1 MSATGEVWTVRR
13 LLEWT
18 AGFFVRKEV
27 ESPRLAAEQLLS
39 HVMGVPRIRLYTD
52 YDRVLD
58 DALLTRFRDLVKRAG
73 EQEPIEYLTGVAHF
87 FGLELAITRD
97 VLIPRPDTETLVEH
111 VLQTVRFEADLT
123 APRVLDLCTGSG
135 CIALAIAARLAS
147 ATVLAVDVSPAALAV
162 ARSNVEKLKLTERVT
177 LAEGDLFE
185 ALREVVDAAPFDIIT
200 ANPPYIR
207 SELVPKLDRS
217 VRDYEPHIA
226 LDGGRD
232 GLDFHR
238 RILAELPTRLTPG
251 GRAFLE
257 IAYDQGERAL
267 AAASA
272 VGGLTGAKV
281 LRDHGANDRVLTVTR
296 PRG

>member
-1 MSATGEVWTVRR
+1 MSVTGEVWTVRR

-18 AGFFVRKEV
+18 AGFFARKQV
-27 ESPRLAAEQLLS
+27 DSPRLAAEQLLS

-58 DALLTRFRDLVKRAG
+58 ETVLTRYRELVRRAG
-73 EQEPIEYLTGVAHF
+73 EQEPIEYLTGISHF
-87 FGLELAITRD
+87 FGLELAVSRE

-111 VLQTVRFEADLT
+111 VLQTVRFESHLT

-135 CIALAIAARLAS
+135 CIALAIAARLTS
-147 ATVLAVDVSPAALAV
+147 ATVLAVDISPAALRV
-162 ARSNVEKLKLTERVT
+162 ARSNLERLKLTQRVQ
-177 LAEGDLFE
+177 LAEGDLFA
-185 ALREVVDAAPFDIIT
+185 ALRDVVDAAPFDIIT

-207 SELVPKLDRS
+207 SDLIPKLDRS
-217 VRDYEPHIA
+217 VRDYEPHVA
-226 LDGGRD
+226 LDGGPD
-232 GLDFHR
+232 GLEFHR
-238 RILAELPTRLTPG
+238 RILAELPTRLAPG

-272 VGGLTGAKV
+272 VTGLAGATV
-281 LRDHGANDRVLTVTR
+281 LRDHAANDRVLTVLR